1 MLGNM
6 MDSPLLIS
14 GLIEHAASS
23 NPNSEIVSRR
33 CESDGESD
41 IHRYTMKDAAKRS
54 KQIANALIELG
65 AKPSD
70 RIATLAW
77 NNYRHFE
84 LYFGVSGIGSVLH
97 TINPRL
103 FPEQL
108 VYIINHAEDR
118 WIFVDL
124 TFVPLLEAI
133 QDQIS
138 AVEGFIIMADSANM
152 PKTSLK
158 NVICYEDLINSANDQ
173 LEWPQF
179 DENSAASLCYTSGTT
194 GNPKGVLY
202 SHRSTLLHTMSEVSR
217 EALGITSLSCV
228 LPVVPMFHVN
238 AWGVPYAAAMTGA
251 KLVFPGPGMDGA
263 SLWQLIEAEQ
273 PDLLLG
279 VPTVWLML
287 LNHMAEIGKTLDSVN
302 NVVVGGSAAPLSMIK
317 KFDEVHDAFLIHAWG
332 MTEMSPLGTANV
344 KTAAMKKMPI
354 DERYQLQQ
362 KQGRPVFGVEMKI
375 VDDNGQSQPHDG
387 TTFGRLLV
395 RGPWVIKQY
404 YKTDDMSSFEN
415 GWLDTGDVAT
425 IDENNYLGIVDRSKD
440 VIKSGGEWI
449 SSIDLENA
457 AVGHPD
463 IVEACVIGV
472 AHEKWDERP
481 LLLAIMKPESTT
493 SGDDIKD
500 FLSDK
505 IAKWWMPDEVIFV
518 DSLPHT
524 ATGKLLKI
532 NLRKEYQDHLLPK
545 QPLEI
550 SY

>member
-6 MDSPLLIS
+6 MAKPLLIS
-14 GLIEHAASS
+14 DLIEHAQRS
-23 NPNSEIVSRR
+23 NPKSEIVSRR
-33 CESDGESD
+33 CEGD
-41 IHRYTMKDAAKRS
+41 IHRYTMKDAAQRS
-54 KQIANALIELG
+54 KKAANALLKLG
-65 AKPSD
+65 AQPSD

-103 FPEQL
+103 FPVQL

-133 QDQIS
+133 QDQIPN
-138 AVEGFIIMADSANM
+138 VEGFVIMTDEATM
-152 PKTSLK
+152 PETKLN
-158 NVICYEDLINSANDQ
+158 NVICYESLISEESDQ
-173 LEWPQF
+173 IEWPEF
-179 DENSAASLCYTSGTT
+179 DENTAASLCYTSGTT
-194 GNPKGVLY
+194 GHPKGVLY
-202 SHRSTLLHTMSEVSR
+202 SHRSTMIHALSEISR
-217 EALGITSLSCV
+217 EALGISSLSCV

-263 SLWQLIEAEQ
+263 SLWELIESEK

-287 LNHMAEIGKTLDSVN
+287 LNHMDEIGKSLDSVE

-317 KFDEVHDAFLIHAWG
+317 KFDEVHNAFLIHAWG
-332 MTEMSPLGTANV
+332 MTEMSPLGTSNV
-344 KTAAMKKMPI
+344 KTLAMADMPLE
-354 DERYQLQQ
+354 ERYKLQQ
-362 KQGRPVFGVEMKI
+362 KQGKPVFGVEMKI
-375 VDDNGQSQPHDG
+375 VNDEGQAQPHDG
-387 TTFGRLLV
+387 ICFGRLFV
-395 RGPWVIKQY
+395 RGPWVINQY
-404 YKTDDMSSFEN
+404 YKNEDMSSFEN

-425 IDENNYLGIVDRSKD
+425 IDEDHYLGIVDRSKD

-449 SSIDLENA
+449 SSIDLENE

-463 IVEACVIGV
+463 IIEACVIGV

-481 LLLAIMKPESTT
+481 LLLVIRKPESTL
-493 SGDDIKD
+493 SGDEIKT
-500 FLSDK
+500 FLEDK
-505 IAKWWMPDEVIFV
+505 IAKWWMPDDVIFV
-518 DSLPHT
+518 ESLPHT

-532 NLRKEYQDHLLPK
+532 NLRKEYQDYLLK
-545 QPLEI
+545 R
-550 SY
+550 

>member
-14 GLIEHAASS
+14 GLIEHAAST
-23 NPNSEIVSRR
+23 NPDSEIVSRR
-33 CESDGESD
+33 CETDSAGSS
-41 IHRYTMKDAAKRS
+41 IHRYTMRDAAKRS
-54 KQIANALIELG
+54 KQIANALLKLG
-65 AKPSD
+65 ASPAD

-124 TFVPLLEAI
+124 TFVPLLESI
-133 QDQIS
+133 QDQITS
-138 AVEGFIIMADSANM
+138 VEGFIIMADSANM
-152 PKTSLK
+152 PETSLK
-158 NVICYEDLINSANDQ
+158 NVICYEDLIESASDQ
-173 LEWPQF
+173 LEWPHF
-179 DENSAASLCYTSGTT
+179 DENSAACLCYTSGTT

-202 SHRSTLLHTMSEVSR
+202 SHRSTLLHALSEISR
-217 EALGITSLSCV
+217 EALGISSLSCI

-238 AWGVPYAAAMTGA
+238 AWGVPYAGAMTGA

-263 SLWQLIEAEQ
+263 SLWELIDAEQ

-287 LNHMAEIGKTLDSVN
+287 LNHMDEIGKTLDSVK

-317 KFDEVHDAFLIHAWG
+317 KFDQVHDAFLIHAWG
-332 MTEMSPLGTANV
+332 MTEMSPLGTSNV
-344 KTAAMKKMPI
+344 KTAKMDNMPLE
-354 DERYQLQQ
+354 ERYKLQQ

-387 TTFGRLLV
+387 VTFGRLLV
-395 RGPWVIKQY
+395 RGPWIIKQY
-404 YKTDDMSSFEN
+404 YKNDDMSSFEN

-463 IVEACVIGV
+463 VVEACVIGV
-472 AHEKWDERP
+472 AHKKWDERP
-481 LLLAIMKPESTT
+481 LLLAIMKPGSASTPEN
-493 SGDDIKD
+493 IKE

-505 IAKWWMPDEVIFV
+505 VAKFWQPDEVIFV

-532 NLRKEYQDHLLPK
+532 NLRKEYQDYLLNR
-545 QPLEI
+545 
-550 SY
+550 

>member
-6 MDSPLLIS
+6 MDNPLLIS

-33 CESDGESD
+33 CESDGVSD

-54 KQIANALIELG
+54 KQIANALIGLG
-65 AKPSD
+65 AKPAD

-133 QDQIS
+133 QDQITG
-138 AVEGFIIMADSANM
+138 VEGFIIMADKANM
-152 PKTSLK
+152 PETRLN
-158 NVICYEDLINSANDQ
+158 NVICYEDLISSASDE

-202 SHRSTLLHTMSEVSR
+202 SHRSTLLHAMSEISR
-217 EALGITSLSCV
+217 EALGISGLSCV

-238 AWGVPYAAAMTGA
+238 AWGVPYAGAMTGS

-287 LNHMAEIGKTLDSVN
+287 LNHMDEIGKTLDSVK

-344 KTAAMKKMPI
+344 KTAAMDSMTT
-354 DERYQLQQ
+354 EQRHQLQQ

-375 VDDNGQSQPHDG
+375 VDDNGDSQPHDG
-387 TTFGRLLV
+387 STYGRLLV
-395 RGPWVIKQY
+395 RGPWIIKQY
-404 YKTDDMSSFEN
+404 YKSDDMSSFEN

-457 AVGHPD
+457 AVGHAD
-463 IVEACVIGV
+463 IIEACVIGV

-481 LLLAIMKPESTT
+481 LLLVIRKPESTL
-493 SGDDIKD
+493 SGEEIKQ

-518 DSLPHT
+518 ESLPHT

-532 NLRKEYQDHLLPK
+532 NLRKEYQDYLLNR
-545 QPLEI
+545 
-550 SY
+550 

>member
-54 KQIANALIELG
+54 KQIANALIDLG
-65 AKPSD
+65 AKPAD

-133 QDQIS
+133 QDKIP
-138 AVEGFIIMADSANM
+138 AVEGFIIMADTANM
-152 PKTSLK
+152 PATSLK
-158 NVICYEDLINSANDQ
+158 NVICYEDLISNASDQ

-202 SHRSTLLHTMSEVSR
+202 SHRSTLLHAMSEVSR
-217 EALGITSLSCV
+217 EALGITNLSCV

-287 LNHMAEIGKTLDSVN
+287 LNHMDEIGKTLDSVN

-317 KFDEVHDAFLIHAWG
+317 KFDQVHDAFLIHAWG
-332 MTEMSPLGTANV
+332 MTEMSPLGTSNV
-344 KTAAMKKMPI
+344 KTAAMGNMHI
-354 DERYQLQQ
+354 EERYQLQQ

-375 VDDNGQSQPHDG
+375 VDDNGDRQPHDG

-404 YKTDDMSSFEN
+404 YKTDDVSSFEN

-457 AVGHPD
+457 AVGHSD

-481 LLLAIMKPESTT
+481 LLLVIRKPESTL
-493 SGDDIKD
+493 SGDDIKQ
-500 FLSDK
+500 FLEDK
-505 IAKWWMPDEVIFV
+505 IAKWWMPDDVIFV
-518 DSLPHT
+518 ESLPHT

-532 NLRKEYQDHLLPK
+532 NLRKEYQDYLLTK
-545 QPLEI
+545 
-550 SY
+550 

>member
-23 NPNSEIVSRR
+23 NPTSEIVSRR
-33 CESDGESD
+33 CEGD
-41 IHRYTMKDAAKRS
+41 IHRYTMKDASRRS

-65 AKPSD
+65 AKPAD

-124 TFVPLLEAI
+124 TFVPLLEAV
-133 QDQIS
+133 QDQIPH
-138 AVEGFIIMADSANM
+138 VEGFIIMADSDNM
-152 PKTSLK
+152 PETSL
-158 NVICYEDLINSANDQ
+158 NNIVCYEDLISTASDQ

-179 DENSAASLCYTSGTT
+179 DEHSAASLCYTSGTT

-202 SHRSTLLHTMSEVSR
+202 SHRSTLLHSMSEVSR

-263 SLWQLIEAEQ
+263 SLWELIDAEQ

-287 LNHMAEIGKTLDSVN
+287 LNHMDEIGKTLDSVD

-317 KFDEVHDAFLIHAWG
+317 KFDEIHDAFLIHAWG
-332 MTEMSPLGTANV
+332 MTEMSPLGTSNV
-344 KTAAMKKMPI
+344 KTAAMKNMPL
-354 DERYQLQQ
+354 EARYQLQQ
-362 KQGRPVFGVEMKI
+362 KQGRPVFGVQMKI
-375 VDDNGQSQPHDG
+375 VDDSGISQPHDG

-404 YKTDDMSSFEN
+404 YKTDDMSSFED

-449 SSIDLENA
+449 SSIDLENS

-463 IVEACVIGV
+463 IIEACVIGV

-481 LLLAIMKPESTT
+481 LLLVIRKEGSTLT
-493 SGDDIKD
+493 GDEIKQ
-500 FLSDK
+500 FLDDK
-505 IAKWWMPDEVIFV
+505 IAKWWMPDDVIFV
-518 DSLPHT
+518 ESLPHT

-532 NLRKEYQDHLLPK
+532 NLRKEYQDYLLNK
-545 QPLEI
+545 
-550 SY
+550 

>member
-6 MDSPLLIS
+6 MDNPLLIS

-33 CESDGESD
+33 CESDGVSD

-54 KQIANALIELG
+54 KQIANALIGLG
-65 AKPSD
+65 AKPAD

-133 QDQIS
+133 QDQITG
-138 AVEGFIIMADSANM
+138 VEGFIIMADKANM
-152 PKTSLK
+152 PETRLN
-158 NVICYEDLINSANDQ
+158 NVICYEDLISSASDE

-202 SHRSTLLHTMSEVSR
+202 SHRSTLLHAMSEISR
-217 EALGITSLSCV
+217 EALGISGLSCV

-238 AWGVPYAAAMTGA
+238 AWGVPYAGAMTGS
-251 KLVFPGPGMDGA
+251 KLVFPGPGMDGS

-287 LNHMAEIGKTLDSVN
+287 LNHMDEIGKTLDSVK

-344 KTAAMKKMPI
+344 KTAAMDSMTT
-354 DERYQLQQ
+354 EQRHQLQQ

-375 VDDNGQSQPHDG
+375 VDDNGDSQPHDG
-387 TTFGRLLV
+387 STYGRLLV
-395 RGPWVIKQY
+395 RGPWIIKQY
-404 YKTDDMSSFEN
+404 YKSDDMSSFEN

-457 AVGHPD
+457 AVGHAD
-463 IVEACVIGV
+463 IIEACVIGV

-481 LLLAIMKPESTT
+481 LLLVIRKPESTL
-493 SGDDIKD
+493 SGEEIKQ

-518 DSLPHT
+518 ESLPHT

-532 NLRKEYQDHLLPK
+532 NLRKEYQDYLLNR
-545 QPLEI
+545 
-550 SY
+550 

>member
-6 MDSPLLIS
+6 MDKPLLIS
-14 GLIEHAASS
+14 DLIEHAQRS

-33 CESDGESD
+33 CEGD
-41 IHRYTMKDAAKRS
+41 IHRYTMKDAAQRS
-54 KQIANALIELG
+54 KKAANALIKLG
-65 AKPSD
+65 AQPSD

-124 TFVPLLEAI
+124 TFVPLLESI
-133 QDQIS
+133 QDQIPN
-138 AVEGFIIMADSANM
+138 VEGFVILTDEATM
-152 PKTSLK
+152 PETTLK
-158 NVICYEDLINSANDQ
+158 NVICYESFIHDEFDQ
-173 LEWPQF
+173 IEWPTF
-179 DENSAASLCYTSGTT
+179 DENTAASLCYTSGTT
-194 GNPKGVLY
+194 GHPKGVLY
-202 SHRSTLLHTMSEVSR
+202 SHRSTMIHALSEISR
-217 EALGITSLSCV
+217 EALGISSQSCV

-251 KLVFPGPGMDGA
+251 KLVFPGQGMDGA
-263 SLWQLIEAEQ
+263 SIWELIESEK

-287 LNHMAEIGKTLDSVN
+287 LNHMDEIGKTLDSVD

-332 MTEMSPLGTANV
+332 MTEMSPLGTSNV
-344 KTAAMKKMPI
+344 KTLAMADMPLE
-354 DERYQLQQ
+354 ERYKLQQ
-362 KQGRPVFGVEMKI
+362 KQGKPVFGVEMKI
-375 VDDNGQSQPHDG
+375 VNDEGEIQPHDG
-387 TTFGRLLV
+387 ICFGRLLV
-395 RGPWVIKQY
+395 RGPWVINKY
-404 YKTDDMSSFEN
+404 YNNEDMSSFED

-425 IDENNYLGIVDRSKD
+425 IDKDHYLGIVDRSKD

-449 SSIDLENA
+449 SSIDLENE

-493 SGDDIKD
+493 SADDIKE

-505 IAKWWMPDEVIFV
+505 IAKWWMPDDVIFV
-518 DSLPHT
+518 ESLPHT

-532 NLRKEYQDHLLPK
+532 NLRKEYQEYLLK
-545 QPLEI
+545 G
-550 SY
+550 

>member
-158 NVICYEDLINSANDQ
+158 NVICYEDLINTANDQ

-287 LNHMAEIGKTLDSVN
+287 LNHMDEIGKTLDSVN

-493 SGDDIKD
+493 SGDDIKE

-518 DSLPHT
+518 ESLPHT

-532 NLRKEYQDHLLPK
+532 NLRKEYKDYLMNR
-545 QPLEI
+545 
-550 SY
+550 

>member
-23 NPNSEIVSRR
+23 NPDSEIVSRR
-33 CESDGESD
+33 CEADSTGNS
-41 IHRYTMKDAAKRS
+41 IHRYTMKDAAKRC
-54 KQIANALIELG
+54 KRIANALIKLG
-65 AKPSD
+65 AKPAD

-133 QDQIS
+133 QDQIDT
-138 AVEGFIIMADSANM
+138 VEGFIIMADKANM
-152 PKTSLK
+152 PDTSLN
-158 NVICYEDLINSANDQ
+158 NVICYEDLISDASDQ
-173 LEWPQF
+173 LEWPTF

-202 SHRSTLLHTMSEVSR
+202 SHRSTVLHAMSEISR
-217 EALGITSLSCV
+217 EALGISGLSCV

-238 AWGVPYAAAMTGA
+238 AWGVPYAGAMTGA

-263 SLWQLIEAEQ
+263 SLWELIDAEQ

-287 LNHMAEIGKTLDSVN
+287 LNHMDEIGKTLDSVK

-317 KFDEVHDAFLIHAWG
+317 KFDQVHNAFLIHAWG

-344 KTAAMKKMPI
+344 NTAAMKNLPI
-354 DERYQLQQ
+354 EERYRLQQ
-362 KQGRPVFGVEMKI
+362 KQGRAVFGVEMKI
-375 VDDNGQSQPHDG
+375 VDDNGESQPHDG

-395 RGPWVIKQY
+395 RGPWIIKQY
-404 YKTDDMSSFEN
+404 FKNDDMSSFEN

-425 IDENNYLGIVDRSKD
+425 IDENSYLNIVDRSKD

-463 IVEACVIGV
+463 IIEACVIGV

-481 LLLAIMKPESTT
+481 LLLVIRKPDSTI
-493 SGDDIKD
+493 SADQVKD
-500 FLSDK
+500 FLADK
-505 IAKWWMPDEVIFV
+505 IAKWWMPDDVIFV

-532 NLRKEYQDHLLPK
+532 NLRTEYQDYLLNK
-545 QPLEI
+545 
-550 SY
+550 

>member
-1 MLGNM
+1 M

-493 SGDDIKD
+493 SGDDIKE

-518 DSLPHT
+518 ESLPHT

-532 NLRKEYQDHLLPK
+532 NLRKEYKDYLMNR
-545 QPLEI
+545 
-550 SY
+550 

>member
-14 GLIEHAASS
+14 GLIEHAAST
-23 NPNSEIVSRR
+23 NPDSEIVSRR
-33 CESDGESD
+33 CETDSAGSS
-41 IHRYTMKDAAKRS
+41 IHRYTMRDAAKRS
-54 KQIANALIELG
+54 KQIANALLKLG
-65 AKPSD
+65 ANPAD

-118 WIFVDL
+118 WIFIDL
-124 TFVPLLEAI
+124 TFVPLLESI
-133 QDQIS
+133 QDQITS
-138 AVEGFIIMADSANM
+138 VEGFIILADSANM
-152 PKTSLK
+152 PETSLK
-158 NVICYEDLINSANDQ
+158 NAICYEDLIESASDQ
-173 LEWPQF
+173 LEWPHF
-179 DENSAASLCYTSGTT
+179 DENSAACLCYTSGTT

-202 SHRSTLLHTMSEVSR
+202 SHRSTLLHALSEISR
-217 EALGITSLSCV
+217 EALGISSLSCV

-238 AWGVPYAAAMTGA
+238 AWGVPYAGAMTGA

-263 SLWQLIEAEQ
+263 SLWELIDAEQ

-287 LNHMAEIGKTLDSVN
+287 LNHMDEIGKTLDSVK

-317 KFDEVHDAFLIHAWG
+317 KFDQVHDAFLIHAWG
-332 MTEMSPLGTANV
+332 MTEMSPLGTSNV
-344 KTAAMKKMPI
+344 KTAKMDNMPLE
-354 DERYQLQQ
+354 ERYKLQQ

-375 VDDNGQSQPHDG
+375 VDDSGQSQPHDG
-387 TTFGRLLV
+387 VTFGRLLV
-395 RGPWVIKQY
+395 RGPWIIKQY
-404 YKTDDMSSFEN
+404 YNNDDMSSFEN

-463 IVEACVIGV
+463 VVEACVIGV

-481 LLLAIMKPESTT
+481 LLLAIMKPGSASTPES
-493 SGDDIKD
+493 IKE

-505 IAKWWMPDEVIFV
+505 VAKFWQPDEVIFV
-518 DSLPHT
+518 ESLPHT

-532 NLRKEYQDHLLPK
+532 NLRKEYQDYLLNR
-545 QPLEI
+545 
-550 SY
+550 